1 MGWSQT
7 SRILLVWPVRGKILN
22 RRLDLVFLHRHSST
36 LGAQLAL
43 VTRDRDVRF
52 QARNL
57 GIPIYTN
64 VRKAEESHW
73 RRPRHHERPKRLKL
87 IDSESQDER
96 IPLTDLREKQ
106 QNIHPSPPGWI
117 THPITRFTIFLIGVI
132 AILAIAALLVPN
144 AEIEL
149 NPTIHQDSVT
159 IPVLAS
165 PEIQSVNLSGEVPSS
180 WFPVIVEGR
189 ETLPSSGTIS
199 IPNLFASGQVT
210 FSNLTDQAIMIP
222 EGTVV
227 STVSPDIIRFA
238 TTRRGNVPAG
248 IDQRINLPI
257 RAMNPGTEGNV
268 KAESIIAIEG
278 SLGLDLR
285 VSNQNPTVGG
295 SDRIAPAPTSEDF
308 QELYNQLARSLR
320 QTAMD
325 EITKG
330 LQTDDFLLPTTL
342 SVENTLVETY
352 NPPEI
357 QPADQLELTLQME
370 FRAMVVS
377 YEDLRAL
384 SLLVLEANRPK
395 NHIYVKD
402 TLEIIQDTAPMIT
415 NRQEVK
421 WNIQARWMLQPII
434 NETEVLNTV
443 FGLPPN
449 QAEARLSGKFDLA
462 STARVNLHPE
472 WWPRLPVL
480 PFRITVSNIN

>member
-1 MGWSQT
+1 
-7 SRILLVWPVRGKILN
+7 
-22 RRLDLVFLHRHSST
+22 
-36 LGAQLAL
+36 
-43 VTRDRDVRF
+43 
-52 QARNL
+52 
-57 GIPIYTN
+57 
-64 VRKAEESHW
+64 
-73 RRPRHHERPKRLKL
+73 
-87 IDSESQDER
+87 
-96 IPLTDLREKQ
+96 
-106 QNIHPSPPGWI
+106 
-117 THPITRFTIFLIGVI
+117 
-132 AILAIAALLVPN
+132 
-144 AEIEL
+144 
-149 NPTIHQDSVT
+149 
-159 IPVLAS
+159 
-165 PEIQSVNLSGEVPSS
+165 
-180 WFPVIVEGR
+180 
-189 ETLPSSGTIS
+189 
-199 IPNLFASGQVT
+199 
-210 FSNLTDQAIMIP
+210 
-222 EGTVV
+222 
-227 STVSPDIIRFA
+227 
-238 TTRRGNVPAG
+238 
-248 IDQRINLPI
+248 
-257 RAMNPGTEGNV
+257 MNPGTEGNV